1 MERNHVRWNV
11 VIHLLRALHEN
22 EGSVGGK
29 SIFTSLGDGPAFIL
43 GVGDGAMVSGN
54 GLQFDLDVSLHG
66 SSHGVDEFLAVSV
79 DVDFVLDVINILVGT
94 NPSWSCS
101 QMWEIFGVDIEVFV
115 GWSHEVETLRWS
127 LSGDG
132 VVDSFV
138 EVIMNDLSEIDDTSL
153 LNLNF

>member
-1 MERNHVRWNV
+1 MAQWSAET
-11 VIHLLRALHEN
+11 A
-22 EGSVGGK
+22 
-29 SIFTSLGDGPAFIL
+29 FSLI
-43 GVGDGAMVSGN
+43 
-54 GLQFDLDVSLHG
+54 LDVSLHG

-94 NPSWSCS
+94 DPSWSCS

-132 VVDSFV
+132 VVDGFV